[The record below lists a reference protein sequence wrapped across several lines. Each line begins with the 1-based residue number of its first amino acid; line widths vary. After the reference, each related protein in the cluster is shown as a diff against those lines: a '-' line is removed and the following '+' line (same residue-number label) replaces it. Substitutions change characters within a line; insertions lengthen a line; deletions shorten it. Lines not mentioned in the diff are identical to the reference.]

1 MMDEETITGS
11 IHLSRR
17 RMDRLNQQLACLIMV
32 VGPMIGEKF
41 PLAKECMVIGRQREA
56 EIFIDDTSISRR
68 HAEVVQKADGTAVL
82 RDLDSKNGTFCNDE
96 KIREKALKD
105 GDLIRIGDA
114 ILKYVGPNSIEHLY
128 LDEMSERAL
137 RDGLTGLF
145 NKEMFHLSLARNLSR
160 CKDLREPL
168 SVGMI
173 DLDWF
178 KKINDGWGHPAGDY
192 VLKEFGALIKNAVRP
207 TDLLA
212 RYGGEEFGLILPHTN
227 LAEARIVGER
237 IRSRVADHAFVFNR
251 QRLPVT
257 ISVGLAERTD
267 GIEDADALVARAD
280 KALYQAKQNGRNL
293 TYCFMGS

>member
-1 MMDEETITGS
+1 MDEETTTGS
-11 IHLSRR
+11 IRLSRR
-17 RMDRLNQQLACLIMV
+17 RMDRVNHQLACLVIV

-41 PLAKECMVIGRQREA
+41 PLSKERMMIGRQREA

-68 HAEVVQKADGTAVL
+68 HAEVVQKTDGAVIL
-82 RDLDSKNGTFCNDE
+82 HDLGSKNGTLCNDE

-105 GDLIRIGDA
+105 GDLIRVGDA
-114 ILKYVGPNSIEHLY
+114 ILKYVGPNSLEHLY
-128 LDEMSERAL
+128 LDEMSERASQ
-137 RDGLTGLF
+137 DGLTGLF
-145 NKEMFHLSLARNLSR
+145 NKQAFQAYLARNLSR

-168 SVGMI
+168 SVGMA

-192 VLKEFGALIKNAVRP
+192 VLREFAGLVKNAVRP
-207 TDLLA
+207 ADLLA

-237 IRSRVADHAFVFNR
+237 LRGRVEDHAFVFDG

-257 ISVGLAERTD
+257 VSIGLAERLD
-267 GIEDADALVARAD
+267 GDEEADALIARAD
-280 KALYQAKQNGRNL
+280 KALYQAKRDGRNR
-293 TYCFMGS
+293 TCCFTGP